1 MCDLIVQVDVG
12 VKACNSIHWGL
23 SRTDRYEEMTSTS
36 RDRLGHQGQF
46 LVVCSSLYMHMLFA
60 VRKSVCVEEC
70 FSLWSLVTCVRMCVS
85 VKMEEVM

>member
-23 SRTDRYEEMTSTS
+23 SRTNRYEERSSTS
-36 RDRLGHQGQF
+36 RDRLGHQGQS
-46 LVVCSSLYMHMLFA
+46 LVVCSSLYMHMPFA

-70 FSLWSLVTCVRMCVS
+70 FSLWSLVTCKDVRIS
-85 VKMEEVM
+85 